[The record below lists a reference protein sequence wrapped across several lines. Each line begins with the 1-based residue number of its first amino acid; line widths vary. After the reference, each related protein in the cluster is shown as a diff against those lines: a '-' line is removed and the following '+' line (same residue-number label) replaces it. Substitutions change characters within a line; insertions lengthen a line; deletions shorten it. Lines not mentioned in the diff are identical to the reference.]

1 MDMEKQVLIGAEM
14 WNHLGDKNTYDEI
27 IKILS
32 KVSKEKWKEFNKK

>member
-14 WNHLGDKNTYDEI
+14 WNHLGTKKIYDEI

-32 KVSKEKWKEFNKK
+32 RVSKEKWEEFNKK